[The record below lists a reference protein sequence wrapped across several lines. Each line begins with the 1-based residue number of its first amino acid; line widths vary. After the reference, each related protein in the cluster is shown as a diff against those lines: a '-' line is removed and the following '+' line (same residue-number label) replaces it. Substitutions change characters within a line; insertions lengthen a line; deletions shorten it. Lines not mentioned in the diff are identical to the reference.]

1 MKRNLILCLVVVS
14 LVSCHNYKRDAGQL
28 TVVRD
33 SLQNEVN
40 IKDTSIVEFLSD
52 FNKIQESLD
61 SIKQLENLITVKSAQ
76 SREMNQ
82 RQRDLILEDIALLN
96 ALIQKNKE
104 EVSSL
109 QRRLN
114 SANSRV
120 GTLDAMVVELEK
132 MTSNLGRQVEE
143 RDAEIYALA
152 QQIQKQDIDIS
163 LLNQR
168 VLEADNENQ
177 VKAETI
183 HNQTVQLN
191 TAYYAFGSNKELKAN
206 EIIEKSG
213 GLLGIGR
220 TALIKES
227 FNRDYFTEI
236 DIRDVDYIP
245 LMVKKADIVSVHPAG
260 SFHISGNRTADTLY
274 IDNKAEFW
282 KASKYLVVLTN

>member
-1 MKRNLILCLVVVS
+1 MKRNLILCLVVVF
-14 LVSCHNYKRDAGQL
+14 LASCHNYKRDAGQL
-28 TVVRD
+28 TILRD

-40 IKDTSIVEFLSD
+40 IKDTSIIEFLSD

-96 ALIQKNKE
+96 TLIQQNKE
-104 EVSSL
+104 QIASL

-132 MTSNLGRQVEE
+132 MVNNLERQIEE
-143 RDAEIYALA
+143 KDAEIYALA
-152 QQIQKQDIDIS
+152 QHVQKQDIDIS

-177 VKAETI
+177 AKAETI
-183 HNQTVQLN
+183 HTQTVQLN

-206 EIIEKSG
+206 EIIEKTG

-236 DIRDVDYIP
+236 DIRDIDYIP
-245 LMVKKADIVSVHPAG
+245 LMVKKADIISVHPTG